1 MYRKMKIER
10 VSSNQMN
17 IHGPFRSSLSLGLTF
32 PILEGYLPV
41 MTFINKL
48 GTNKQE
54 PAKDIE
60 LPVAEESRSNMS
72 LHCI

>member
-1 MYRKMKIER
+1 MQKYLF
-10 VSSNQMN
+10 N
-17 IHGPFRSSLSLGLTF
+17 IPDSGR
-32 PILEGYLPV
+32 LPTSV

-60 LPVAEESRSNMS
+60 LPVAEKS
-72 LHCI
+72 

>member
-1 MYRKMKIER
+1 
-10 VSSNQMN
+10 MN
-17 IHGPFRSSLSLGLTF
+17 IHGPFRSLFVLRINIPDSGRLAIS
-32 PILEGYLPV
+32 V
-41 MTFINKL
+41 MTFINKV

-72 LHCI
+72 LHYT